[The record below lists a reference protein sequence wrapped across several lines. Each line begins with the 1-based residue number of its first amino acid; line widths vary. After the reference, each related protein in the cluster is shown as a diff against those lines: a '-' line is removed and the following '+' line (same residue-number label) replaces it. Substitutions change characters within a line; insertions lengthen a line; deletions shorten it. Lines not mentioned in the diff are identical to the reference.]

1 MTIQDYSTSSSS
13 RSTPSFAKTS
23 VLLSSLLNKPIAKAV
38 HTKKASLRLNKHLLQ
53 SSIDIAKLARHKF
66 SSEIPIKSAH
76 HRVNWQWSGSNDE
89 AVVLSGDKKTVVFH
103 PECESC
109 FETDAVR
116 GDKPLK
122 AKAFTYWE
130 VTVLNNVNLNGTSV
144 QIGIGNQRAKVNSI
158 GYLNLLGVDK
168 NSYGLTHDGQ
178 AWHSGRPKNFCQA
191 WSKDMNN
198 QTITIGCL
206 FNGFTGQL
214 SYYKNGVLLGVAFES
229 IDMSES
235 LYPMV
240 SSTVAQSGFRLE
252 LACETFPSLKD
263 MCRSSVV
270 NCQRFNLEKEVLP
283 RSVLEFLKV

>member
-1 MTIQDYSTSSSS
+1 MTIQDYSSSSQ
-13 RSTPSFAKTS
+13 STAFTKTS
-23 VLLSSLLNKPIAKAV
+23 VLLSTLLNKPIAKPAN
-38 HTKKASLRLNKHLLQ
+38 TKKSTLRLNRHLLQ
-53 SSIDIAKLARHKF
+53 SSIDIAKLTRNKF
-66 SSEIPIKSAH
+66 STQIPIKSPH

-89 AVVLSGDKKTVVFH
+89 AVVLSDDKKTVVFH

-122 AKAFTYWE
+122 LKALTYWE
-130 VTVLNNVNLNGTSV
+130 VTVLNNANLNGTSV
-144 QIGIGNQRAKVNSI
+144 QIGIGNRKAKVNSI
-158 GYLNLLGVDK
+158 GYLNLLGIDK
-168 NSYGLTHDGQ
+168 NSYGLNHNGQ
-178 AWHSGRPKNFCQA
+178 AWHSGKTTSFCSA
-191 WSKDMNN
+191 WNKDVSN

-252 LACETFPSLKD
+252 LACETFPSLKE
-263 MCRSSVV
+263 MCRKSVV
-270 NCQRFNLEKEVLP
+270 NCQKIDLEREILP